1 VTARE
6 DRYQDIDQNIAANLR
21 IYRET
26 GNISQDELAQR
37 MADRGFGFSQAT
49 IWKIESGQR
58 PVRASELIALADSL
72 GIMSPT
78 SLTHKPDATRYKV
91 QLEQANRNAQHAYE
105 TLKEAAAGYLE
116 AQVELVVAAREA
128 HDAGLTVTELHTSWL
143 DTPAEEAVIQARV
156 EADQE
161 AERSEQVND
170 EINKIL
176 DALRSNGYRPTLR
189 IEDVEVHGEDIPPP

>member
-1 VTARE
+1 MIARE
-6 DRYQDIDQNIAANLR
+6 DRYQDIDDNIAANLR
-21 IYRET
+21 IYREA
-26 GNISQDELAQR
+26 GNVSQDELAQR

-58 PVRASELIALADSL
+58 PVRASELVALADSL

-78 SLTHKPDATRYKV
+78 NLTYKPDATRYKV
-91 QLEQANRNAQHAYE
+91 QLEQANRNAQHAYA
-105 TLKEAAAGYLE
+105 TLREAAAGYLE
-116 AQVELVVAAREA
+116 AQVVLVVAAREA
-128 HDAGLTVTELHTSWL
+128 HDAGLAVTELHTSWL

-156 EADQE
+156 EADQK

-189 IEDVEVHGEDIPPP
+189 IEDVEVDGGGRPPA